1 MAEAERRIPQ
11 VIFASNG
18 FYITCGGSPLEVDVV
33 AVGKQPPRNTRS
45 RRHAQNPGHPTVPFH
60 FGMIVMHPGRVDH
73 HPHKIRDEQKGQ
85 KQHHEHGR
93 CKFEIL
99 QS

>member
-1 MAEAERRIPQ
+1 
-11 VIFASNG
+11 
-18 FYITCGGSPLEVDVV
+18 
-33 AVGKQPPRNTRS
+33 
-45 RRHAQNPGHPTVPFH
+45 
-60 FGMIVMHPGRVDH
+60 MIVMHPGRVDH